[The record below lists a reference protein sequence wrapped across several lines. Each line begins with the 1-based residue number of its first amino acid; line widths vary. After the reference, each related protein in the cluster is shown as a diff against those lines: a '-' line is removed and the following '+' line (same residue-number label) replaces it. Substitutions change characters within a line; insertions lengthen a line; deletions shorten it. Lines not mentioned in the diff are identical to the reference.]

1 MSANPQVHDK
11 VVCLTTF
18 QNTEIARLFSSL
30 PVRGGIYCIRGV
42 EECDEGVGVDL
53 VGINCRPDK
62 DGDLFSFNAKYF
74 RRIRGTSERNKETKA
89 ARKE

>member
-1 MSANPQVHDK
+1 MRTRPVGMLWPEARIAN
-11 VVCLTTF
+11 
-18 QNTEIARLFSSL
+18 ALFSSL

-62 DGDLFSFNAKYF
+62 DGDVFSFNAKYF
-74 RRIRGTSERNKETKA
+74 RRIHGTSERNKETKA
-89 ARKE
+89 ARKV